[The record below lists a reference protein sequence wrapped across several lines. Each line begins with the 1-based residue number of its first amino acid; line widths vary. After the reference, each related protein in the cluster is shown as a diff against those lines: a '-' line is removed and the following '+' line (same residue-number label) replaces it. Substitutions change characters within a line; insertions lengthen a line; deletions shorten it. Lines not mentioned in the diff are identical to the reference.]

1 MIKEIILDNQLIK
14 YQITFKNNKNTY
26 FRFKR
31 EGYIQINASRYQ
43 THRQIF
49 KYMRDN
55 KKTFIEKYQK
65 IAKNNIDE
73 KSHQIFGEKY
83 TKVTD
88 KSVDELF
95 IDTNKKII
103 IEPDLPIDQLNI
115 LYKKMEKSLMFET
128 LENLRI
134 KFLNNGIIDLH
145 EVTFKTR
152 YMETRF
158 GSCNP
163 ESKQINFNLYLVRYA
178 KKYLEYV
185 FLHEITHLV
194 HQNHSK
200 DYYDLLIK
208 FSSNYKQLKKE
219 LNSQFNYR

>member
-1 MIKEIILDNQLIK
+1 MIKEIILDNQPIK

-31 EGYIQINASRYQ
+31 DGYIQINASRHQ
-43 THRQIF
+43 THHQIF

-55 KKTFIEKYQK
+55 KKTFIEKYQQ
-65 IAKNNIDE
+65 ISKNELDE
-73 KSHQIFGEKY
+73 KSHQIFGVKY

-88 KSVDELF
+88 KSVNNLLVN
-95 IDTNKKII
+95 TNKKVI
-103 IEPDLPIDQLNI
+103 IEPDLPVDQLNI
-115 LYKKMEKSLMFET
+115 LYKKMEKERMLEA
-128 LENLRI
+128 LENLRD
-134 KFLNNGIIDLH
+134 KYLNNGIIDLQ

-163 ESKQINFNLYLVRYA
+163 ENKQINFNLYLVRYA

-185 FLHEITHLV
+185 FLHEITHLI

-200 DYYDLLIK
+200 DFYDLLIK
-208 FSSNYKQLKKE
+208 FSNNYKQLKKE